1 MKNNIKF
8 VAFDADDTLWVNEN
22 YFREAEHA
30 FCHLMMDWLPHEK
43 TADELF
49 KTEMQNLELFGY
61 GAKGFALSLIE
72 TAVRISDGKITG
84 RQVQQIIDIV
94 KRLLARPVELLPDV
108 PEVLRTLKEK
118 YTLVLATKGDLLDQQ
133 RKIAKSGLAGYF
145 AHTEIMSDKRP
156 QDYVRLLQ
164 RLGAGAQEFVMVG
177 NSLKSDVL
185 APLEAGAY
193 AVYVPYPIIW
203 KHECTPEPQSPRYYK
218 AEKLRDILRFLL

>member
-156 QDYVRLLQ
+156 QDYIRLLQ

>member
-1 MKNNIKF
+1 MKNDIKF

-156 QDYVRLLQ
+156 QDYARLLQ
-164 RLGAGAQEFVMVG
+164 RLGAKAQEFVMVG

-193 AVYVPYPIIW
+193 AVYVPYPNIW
-203 KHECTPEPQSPRYYK
+203 KHECTPEPQSPRSYK

>member
-164 RLGAGAQEFVMVG
+164 QLGAGAQVFVMVG

>member
-94 KRLLARPVELLPDV
+94 KRLLARPVELLPGV

>member
-164 RLGAGAQEFVMVG
+164 QLGAGAQEFVMVG

-193 AVYVPYPIIW
+193 AIYVPYPIIW

>member
-203 KHECTPEPQSPRYYK
+203 KHDCTPEPQSPRYYK

>member
-108 PEVLRTLKEK
+108 PEVLHTLKEK

-133 RKIAKSGLAGYF
+133 RKIAKSGLAEYF

-164 RLGAGAQEFVMVG
+164 QLGAGAQEFVMVG

>member
-8 VAFDADDTLWVNEN
+8 VAFDADDTLWINEN

-61 GAKGFALSLIE
+61 GAKGFPLSLIE

>member
-72 TAVRISDGKITG
+72 TAVRISEGKITG

-133 RKIAKSGLAGYF
+133 RKIAKSGLAEYF

>member
-49 KTEMQNLELFGY
+49 KTKMQNLELFGY

-164 RLGAGAQEFVMVG
+164 QLGAGAQEFVMVG

>member
-108 PEVLRTLKEK
+108 PEVLHTLKEK

-133 RKIAKSGLAGYF
+133 RKIAKSGLAEYF

>member
-43 TADELF
+43 TVDELF

-133 RKIAKSGLAGYF
+133 RKIAKSGLAEYF

>member
-145 AHTEIMSDKRP
+145 AHSEIMSDKRP

>member
-94 KRLLARPVELLPDV
+94 KRMLARPVELLPDV

-133 RKIAKSGLAGYF
+133 RKVAKSGLAGYF

>member
-203 KHECTPEPQSPRYYK
+203 KHECTPEPQSPCYYK

>member
-156 QDYVRLLQ
+156 QDYARLLQ
-164 RLGAGAQEFVMVG
+164 RLGAKTQEFVMVG

-203 KHECTPEPQSPRYYK
+203 KHECMPEPQSQRYYK
-218 AEKLRDILRFLL
+218 AEKLRDILHFLL

>member
-133 RKIAKSGLAGYF
+133 RKIAKSGLAEYF

-164 RLGAGAQEFVMVG
+164 QLGAGAQEFVMVG

>member
-1 MKNNIKF
+1 
-8 VAFDADDTLWVNEN
+8 
-22 YFREAEHA
+22 
-30 FCHLMMDWLPHEK
+30 MMDWLPHEK

>member
-30 FCHLMMDWLPHEK
+30 FCHLMMDWLTNEK

-133 RKIAKSGLAGYF
+133 RKIAKSGLAEYF

>member
-8 VAFDADDTLWVNEN
+8 VAFDADDTLWINEN

-218 AEKLRDILRFLL
+218 AEKLRDILDFLL

>member
-133 RKIAKSGLAGYF
+133 HKIAKSGLAEYF

-164 RLGAGAQEFVMVG
+164 QLGAGAQEFVMVG

>member
-43 TADELF
+43 TADEHF

-133 RKIAKSGLAGYF
+133 RKIAKSGLAEYF

-185 APLEAGAY
+185 APLETGAY

>member
-8 VAFDADDTLWVNEN
+8 IAFDADDTLWVNEN

-84 RQVQQIIDIV
+84 RQVQKIIDIV
-94 KRLLARPVELLPDV
+94 KRLLEQPVELLPDV
-108 PEVLRTLKEK
+108 PEVLSTLKKK

>member
-43 TADELF
+43 TADEIF

-164 RLGAGAQEFVMVG
+164 QLGAGAQEFVMVG

>member
-118 YTLVLATKGDLLDQQ
+118 YTLVLDTKGDLLDQQ

>member
-164 RLGAGAQEFVMVG
+164 QLGAGAQEFVMVG

>member
-164 RLGAGAQEFVMVG
+164 RLGAGTQEFVMVG

>member
-156 QDYVRLLQ
+156 QDYARLLQ
-164 RLGAGAQEFVMVG
+164 RLGAKAQEFVMVG

>member
-61 GAKGFALSLIE
+61 GAKVFALSLIE

>member
-108 PEVLRTLKEK
+108 PEVLHTLKEK

>member
-1 MKNNIKF
+1 MKNDIKF

>member
-8 VAFDADDTLWVNEN
+8 IAFDADDTLWINEN

>member
-133 RKIAKSGLAGYF
+133 RNIAKSGLAGYF

>member
-118 YTLVLATKGDLLDQQ
+118 YTLVLGTKGDLLDQQ

>member
-8 VAFDADDTLWVNEN
+8 VAFDADDTLWINEN

>member
-164 RLGAGAQEFVMVG
+164 RLGAGAQE
-177 NSLKSDVL
+177 
-185 APLEAGAY
+185 
-193 AVYVPYPIIW
+193 VYVPYPIIW